1 MAASAPTPV
10 PAGMG
15 LYADPRSSSCLR
27 VLAYLRH
34 KGIALPVWNVDLL
47 AGLQQ
52 PPHPVPVFAAGRV
65 PVLALGPEGPW
76 LSQTLAILCYLEALH
91 PTPSTVPEDP
101 VARACMQEL
110 CSYVAS
116 ELHAVT
122 NLRVRRHVA
131 TRWGEAEAPA
141 WNTHWTQQGLQPL
154 DLLVARTVGRC
165 AVGDTLTQ
173 ADFFLWPALRNA
185 VRAGLDL
192 KAYPHLGPLFSRYGS
207 LDCFSAFVS

>member
-1 MAASAPTPV
+1 MAAAPA
-10 PAGMG
+10 PAG

-34 KGIALPVWNVDLL
+34 KGIALPVWNIDLL
-47 AGLQQ
+47 AGEHRQSRAA
-52 PPHPVPVFAAGRV
+52 PVFAGTSV

-76 LSQTLAILCYLEALH
+76 LSQTLAILCWLEALH

-101 VARACMQEL
+101 VARVCMQEL

-122 NLRVRRHVA
+122 NLRVRRYVGM
-131 TRWGEAEAPA
+131 RWGEAEALA
-141 WNTHWTQQGLQPL
+141 WNTHWMQQGLQPL
-154 DLLVARTVGRC
+154 DVLVARTVGRC

-185 VRAGLDL
+185 ERAGLDL
-192 KAYPHLGPLFSRYGS
+192 QAYPHLGPLFSRYGTM
-207 LDCFSAFVS
+207 DCFSALVS